1 MRNNTYMRSAKK
13 EIKKMPLKPITKVK
27 PSKDMSYSHS
37 NQPSKALSTPAG
49 STSSKNKS
57 KNKSKDKDTSK
68 KGSKIL
74 GEAVGEA
81 GAALGQAISNLGT
94 SGAPPENYV
103 SKVFARRSGFKMKYN
118 KNNFPFKK

>member
-1 MRNNTYMRSAKK
+1 MRSPNKIQGLKFAEGK
-13 EIKKMPLKPITKVK
+13 E
-27 PSKDMSYSHS
+27 PSDSG
-37 NQPSKALSTPAG
+37 T
-49 STSSKNKS
+49 T
-57 KNKSKDKDTSK
+57 K
-68 KGSKIL
+68 KGKTRPASKQKGVDKKIL

-81 GAALGQAISNLGT
+81 GAALSQAISNIGT

>member
-1 MRNNTYMRSAKK
+1 MRSAKK
-13 EIKKMPLKPITKVK
+13 EIKKMPLKPIKKVK

-49 STSSKNKS
+49 STSS

-118 KNNFPFKK
+118 KNNFPFKN

>member
-1 MRNNTYMRSAKK
+1 MRSAKK
-13 EIKKMPLKPITKVK
+13 EIKKMPLRPITEVK

-37 NQPSKALSTPAG
+37 NQPTKALSTPAG
-49 STSSKNKS
+49 SRSSE
-57 KNKSKDKDTSK
+57 NKSKDKSKNKDKSK
-68 KGSKIL
+68 KGVDKKIL
-74 GEAVGEA
+74 GEAVGAA

>member
-1 MRNNTYMRSAKK
+1 MRSAKK
-13 EIKKMPLKPITKVK
+13 EIKKMPLKPISLPLK

-57 KNKSKDKDTSK
+57 KDKDKSK
-68 KGSKIL
+68 KGVDKKIL

-94 SGAPPENYV
+94 SGPPPENYV

>member
-1 MRNNTYMRSAKK
+1 MRSAKK
-13 EIKKMPLKPITKVK
+13 EIKKMPLKPIKKVK

-57 KNKSKDKDTSK
+57 KDKSKDKDTSK

-118 KNNFPFKK
+118 KNNFPFKN